1 MKRKNYNNEI
11 PAEKKAEEMIK
22 RYGFTDAKVQV
33 NQVLYLI
40 ESKDVKTRNYW
51 EKVLVLLQ
59 NPDYL
64 DKTVTEREVKI
75 KKILNKW

>member
-1 MKRKNYNNEI
+1 MKSQNYNNEI

-40 ESKDVKTRNYW
+40 ESKDVKARNYW

-64 DKTVTEREVKI
+64 EKTVTEREAKI
-75 KKILNKW
+75 KKILNKC

>member
-1 MKRKNYNNEI
+1 MKRQNYNNEI

-33 NQVLYLI
+33 NKVLYLI
-40 ESKDVKTRNYW
+40 ESKDVKARNYW

-64 DKTVTEREVKI
+64 EKTVTEREAKI
-75 KKILNKW
+75 KKILNKC

>member
-1 MKRKNYNNEI
+1 MKHQNYNNEI

-64 DKTVTEREVKI
+64 DKIVTEREVKI

>member
-1 MKRKNYNNEI
+1 MKRQNYNNEI

-40 ESKDVKTRNYW
+40 ESKDVKARNYW

-64 DKTVTEREVKI
+64 EKTVTEREAKI
-75 KKILNKW
+75 KKILNKC